1 MMQEID
7 KTKFQR
13 AVVPEDATNLDIQTI
28 DAADASQKLE
38 CVTIYAQFLKRD
50 DTHSCH
56 LIFSRSKLIPDGLS
70 QPTTKLFAA
79 TMNVHTGRIVRRA
92 LQENHKEKMK
102 LTDNQFVLHWLG
114 NHEKAEK

>member
-1 MMQEID
+1 MCDNI
-7 KTKFQR
+7 R
-13 AVVPEDATNLDIQTI
+13 PI
-28 DAADASQKLE
+28 
-38 CVTIYAQFLKRD
+38 LKRD

-79 TMNVHTGRIVRRA
+79 TMNVNTGRIVRRA